1 MKTIKRRLFLF
12 LSILPFFTSA
22 QQSSFVTPQHCPFDN
37 MCIIVVNPMDLE
49 SRRIISD
56 LTISLQDSSGNV
68 LRNWDDS
75 LLIFGRNPDETD
87 PKWAPFNL
95 MAIRYSFAKDYYIRT
110 LACSTGDSGEDMYLV
125 LEDSSMTRQTH
136 YKKLVLKLDRKYLY
150 SLHDNVGKWTSI
162 ASQKETPAPIEPFTK
177 RMMIGLSPE
186 ETPGEGEKR

>member
-1 MKTIKRRLFLF
+1 MKTTKQRFFLF
-12 LSILPFFTSA
+12 LSILPFFTTA
-22 QQSSFVTPQHCPFDN
+22 QQSSFTTPQHCPFDN
-37 MCIIVVNPMDLE
+37 MCIIVVNPMDLQ
-49 SRRIISD
+49 SRRIIDD

-68 LRNWDDS
+68 LKNWDDS
-75 LLIFGRNPDETD
+75 PLIFKRNPPKTD

-110 LACSTGDSGEDMYLV
+110 LTCSKGDSGEDIYLV

-136 YKKLVLKLDRKYLY
+136 YKKLVLKLDKKYFY

-162 ASQKETPAPIEPFTK
+162 ASQQETPAPQEPFTK

-186 ETPGEGEKR
+186 EPSSAGEKH